1 MDLFA
6 VVDQVIELLRS
17 RGRVSYRA
25 LRVQFH
31 RLESQRPNSPTH
43 ELSRMRLRPNAV
55 SSPYCSV
62 TWWTRRC

>member
-25 LRVQFH
+25 LSVQFDLNDEA
-31 RLESQRPNSPTH
+31 LEALRA
-43 ELSRMRLRPNAV
+43 ELIEVHQIAV
-55 SSPYCSV
+55 DQSGTMLV
-62 TWWTRRC
+62 WAG